1 MKLKNL
7 KILRLII
14 SGLTA
19 FAATGMVARAYFLH
33 FWKFD
38 LFLTKHW
45 NLIWR
50 KWNAG
55 WIVSKNTEYV
65 FLISLLALPLIAAAV
80 WFLFYRTRWQKL
92 LKMPLEPLQK
102 RKKKELEKKSLEAA
116 RGDPEKLKKA
126 PAPKHTARKL
136 PEKLVRLRG
145 MQSTLKQRADSAS
158 AAAGGNARLTDTV
171 LTGPQIWDNLVQT
184 LESSG
189 VFVLRE
195 MTLTACRVNLLA
207 VTQDGLFMLCSGPE
221 DGNTWTV
228 DENRHVWTTEQG
240 TVLPSPLQML
250 IKGRDELKNLI
261 SADSPAYKNIAINCC
276 LLLDHG
282 KITNVDNML
291 NYLTTVDLSV
301 LRTGSC
307 NMSELP
313 DTDALIEYIR
323 SMPKADRALNDA
335 VAVAVLS
342 LMNTEQ
348 T

>member
-136 PEKLVRLRG
+136 PENWCVCAVCN
-145 MQSTLKQRADSAS
+145 QR
-158 AAAGGNARLTDTV
+158 
-171 LTGPQIWDNLVQT
+171 
-184 LESSG
+184 
-189 VFVLRE
+189 
-195 MTLTACRVNLLA
+195 
-207 VTQDGLFMLCSGPE
+207 
-221 DGNTWTV
+221 
-228 DENRHVWTTEQG
+228 
-240 TVLPSPLQML
+240 
-250 IKGRDELKNLI
+250 
-261 SADSPAYKNIAINCC
+261 
-276 LLLDHG
+276 
-282 KITNVDNML
+282 
-291 NYLTTVDLSV
+291 
-301 LRTGSC
+301 
-307 NMSELP
+307 
-313 DTDALIEYIR
+313 
-323 SMPKADRALNDA
+323 
-335 VAVAVLS
+335 
-342 LMNTEQ
+342 
-348 T
+348 